1 MMYPR
6 PYQVLYQRL
15 CIFLYLWCVSCCIA
29 LRITHCI
36 GEDVSGVYLVCICS
50 VSSVYHTRRIG
61 YMYQKRIVT
70 CIVSVSGWRIGTSV
84 PQTYRSTYRGCIR
97 KTYHRTRIARVSHYV
112 SHAYQAYVSSH
123 VYRERIWYRI
133 RAYQCLYLQRRD
145 ICVAACISDS
155 IRVYRQCIGYMYRD
169 VS

>member
-1 MMYPR
+1 MRYRETTAKKGTEFVSVMYPR

-36 GEDVSGVYLVCICS
+36 LAVVSLS
-50 VSSVYHTRRIG
+50 
-61 YMYQKRIVT
+61 
-70 CIVSVSGWRIGTSV
+70 
-84 PQTYRSTYRGCIR
+84 YRSTYRGCIR

>member
-1 MMYPR
+1 MMYRR

-15 CIFLYLWCVSCCIA
+15 CICLYLWCVSCCIA

-50 VSSVYHTRRIG
+50 VSSVYHNRRIG

-70 CIVSVSGWRIGTSV
+70 CIVSVSGWRIGTRVS
-84 PQTYRSTYRGCIR
+84 QTYRSTYRGCIR

-112 SHAYQAYVSSH
+112 SHAYQ
-123 VYRERIWYRI
+123 
-133 RAYQCLYLQRRD
+133 CLYLQRRD

-155 IRVYRQCIGYMYRD
+155 IRVYRQCIG
-169 VS
+169 

>member
-1 MMYPR
+1 MIHTYR
-6 PYQVLYQRL
+6 
-15 CIFLYLWCVSCCIA
+15 
-29 LRITHCI
+29 
-36 GEDVSGVYLVCICS
+36 S
-50 VSSVYHTRRIG
+50 VSSEYRNVSR
-61 YMYQKRIVT
+61 MYQARVSRGVSGR
-70 CIVSVSGWRIGTSV
+70 CIRCVSSMYLQCIECVSQQAYRLHVSEAYRHMYRQCIKVAYRYSVS
-84 PQTYRSTYRGCIR
+84 QTYRSTYRGCIR

>member
-1 MMYPR
+1 MSVSGRIRAYQVVSRCPRYALIRPDTVPIHADTKSAPLSSVSDCKIQRDDSKKRDRVRIGDVHPR

-36 GEDVSGVYLVCICS
+36 LAVVSLS
-50 VSSVYHTRRIG
+50 
-61 YMYQKRIVT
+61 
-70 CIVSVSGWRIGTSV
+70 
-84 PQTYRSTYRGCIR
+84 YRSTYRGCIR

-112 SHAYQAYVSSH
+112 SH
-123 VYRERIWYRI
+123 
-133 RAYQCLYLQRRD
+133 AYQCLYLQRRD